1 MIPETFICHRIS
13 AAVWAVVQPD
23 SKTALFQSYFI
34 QLNKQGSEKGKELL
48 IIIPKVDK
56 DLLSLGGQVFIL
68 KAIPDQYCLV
78 GIFSG
83 TNVLNF
89 VLWFIQIIGMFFEK
103 VYVIS

>member
-1 MIPETFICHRIS
+1 M
-13 AAVWAVVQPD
+13 VQPD
-23 SKTALFQSYFI
+23 RKTALFQSYFI

-48 IIIPKVDK
+48 IIIIPKVDK

-89 VLWFIQIIGMFFEK
+89 VL
-103 VYVIS
+103 